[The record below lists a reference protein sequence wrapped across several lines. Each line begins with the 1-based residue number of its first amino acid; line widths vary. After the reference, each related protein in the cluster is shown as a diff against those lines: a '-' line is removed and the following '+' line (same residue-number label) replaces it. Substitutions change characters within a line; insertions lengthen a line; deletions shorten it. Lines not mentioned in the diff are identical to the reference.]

1 MKHVIEHGLDAATAH
16 KVTERA
22 FAEYKT
28 LYPSYD
34 PTLTWTSDRAAK
46 VGLSA
51 KGLKLH
57 GSVLL
62 REGAIDVELEVPFLL
77 KVFQKRA
84 MEVIDREVRT
94 WVERARAGEI

>member
-22 FAEYKT
+22 FAEYRAR
-28 LYPSYD
+28 YPSYD

-51 KGLKLH
+51 KGVKLS
-57 GSVLL
+57 GAVTL
-62 REGAIDVELEVPFLL
+62 RDNAIDVELEVPLL
-77 KVFQKRA
+77 LRIFQKRA
-84 MEVIDREVRT
+84 LEVIEREVRT

>member
-22 FAEYKT
+22 FAEYRAR
-28 LYPSYD
+28 YPAYD

-51 KGLKLH
+51 KGLKLA
-57 GSVLL
+57 GSVVL
-62 REGAIDVELEVPFLL
+62 RDGAIDVELEVPLL
-77 KVFQKRA
+77 LRVFQKRA
-84 MEVIDREVRT
+84 MEVIDREVRA
-94 WVERARAGEI
+94 WVERARTGEI